1 MKAKKI
7 FFLIISL
14 ISSKIAAEMIHHT
27 MISITEQKMLG
38 HMFKHVITSGSAE
51 KDEFFIDGCAV
62 IKENYYKE
70 FERVQKKEWDE
81 LALQQENQRRARFQ
95 FAETVQMEVSAKLL
109 DKVAVQTVDLLK
121 KSLNPS
127 LEKFFVFTDITIES
141 IDQLY
146 QLKKFVDQIQS
157 SMKKIIESRDVES
170 LHILHKKLEC
180 WPARLEKFFQDTV
193 QQAIRQSD
201 DTAMLKDL
209 LRIASE

>member
-7 FFLIISL
+7 FFLIICFASAQ
-14 ISSKIAAEMIHHT
+14 IRAEMVHHT

-38 HMFKHVITSGSAE
+38 HMFKHVMTSGSSE
-51 KDEFFIDGCAV
+51 KDEFFIDGYAV

-70 FERVQKKEWDE
+70 FEKIQKREWDE
-81 LALQQENQRRARFQ
+81 LALQQENQRRARFE

-109 DKVAVQTVDLLK
+109 DKVIVKTVDLLK
-121 KSLNPS
+121 KISNPS
-127 LEKFFVFTDITIES
+127 LEKFFIFTDITIES

-146 QLKKFVDQIQS
+146 QLKKFVDQVQN
-157 SMKKIIESRDVES
+157 SMKKIIETRDIES
-170 LHILHKKLEC
+170 LHVLHKKLEC

-201 DTAMLKDL
+201 DTAMLKEL
-209 LRIASE
+209 LSIASE